1 MNHRPQR
8 LKTILSVLAMI
19 FALVFFIQITQ
30 APAKDTQPNLAV
42 GLVQTTALK
51 CINGLWI
58 FCKNSKSGL
67 IARRLVVQIHSPQPK
82 ITKGLRIT
90 SKPFFLVHTQ
100 KIHERIRSDAQIA
113 VLYVISGYSE
123 GIPPVYHQ

>member
-1 MNHRPQR
+1 VQFKWLEVRGNAYVS
-8 LKTILSVLAMI
+8 TVCG
-19 FALVFFIQITQ
+19 FFV
-30 APAKDTQPNLAV
+30 K
-42 GLVQTTALK
+42 
-51 CINGLWI
+51 NG
-58 FCKNSKSGL
+58 KNGL
-67 IARRLVVQIHSPQPK
+67 IARRSVVQIHPPLPK

-100 KIHERIRSDAQIA
+100 KIQGRIRSDAQIA